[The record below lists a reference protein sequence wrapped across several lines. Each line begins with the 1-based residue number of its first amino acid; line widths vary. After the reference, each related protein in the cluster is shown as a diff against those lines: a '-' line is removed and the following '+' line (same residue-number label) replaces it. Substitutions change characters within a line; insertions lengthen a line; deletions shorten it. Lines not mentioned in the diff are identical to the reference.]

1 MSGSSP
7 VFEILWSEEGVVESI
22 VMIEERAFI
31 QLLYTVWSTNRIT
44 VIDHLLSADVL
55 CAQYVFHISNHMNAG

>member
-31 QLLYTVWSTNRIT
+31 QLLYTAWSTNRIT
-44 VIDHLLSADVL
+44 VIKHVLGADVL
-55 CAQYVFHISNHMNAG
+55 CAEHVSHMSNQLTAG